1 MRILTGGSEASRLIA
16 RDAER
21 PHQWARPATMARLL
35 NTDQGPNCSLK
46 QGNMQL
52 WQLITTSYMAA
63 ASSQC
68 FTRLLAISLS
78 HNYCELRILITD
90 HCFRLSPVWMMESR
104 SSPAV
109 PSQQQLGVTG
119 ASAGW
124 TGRAGSCTTP
134 HQCSAL
140 HSTGLD
146 TTHCDCRLVAEL
158 C

>member
-1 MRILTGGSEASRLIA
+1 
-16 RDAER
+16 
-21 PHQWARPATMARLL
+21 MARLL

-90 HCFRLSPVWMMESR
+90 HCFFQTESCLDDGEQELPCCAITTAAGSHWGKCWVDWQGWQLHHTTPV
-104 SSPAV
+104 
-109 PSQQQLGVTG
+109 LGT
-119 ASAGW
+119 ALHW
-124 TGRAGSCTTP
+124 TG
-134 HQCSAL
+134 H
-140 HSTGLD
+140 D
-146 TTHCDCRLVAEL
+146 TL
-158 C
+158 